1 MNLRQLYYFYVV
13 AEEGQFTR
21 AAKRLHMA
29 QPPLS
34 QAVQKLEESLGVL
47 LFDRKGRSIQ
57 LTDAGKILEQ
67 RAKQL
72 FLTIDNVKQ
81 EVLEVGQGMSGCL
94 TIGCVKSCFSQLLE
108 RLESFQTKSPDVL
121 LKVIEGDTSSLTQS
135 LINHEA
141 DLAFVRLPVDLEP
154 FHALPLAPEEY
165 VAVVPEKWYDSFQQ
179 TTTLEELADYPL
191 LLLHRTRGVG
201 QYEAIVEQFEQ
212 KKLDVHIVCESPSI
226 DVLLGL
232 ASGGFGITIV
242 PKSSIL
248 PFHRSFFK
256 LVPIENMNVL
266 SDSAI
271 IWLKEAYIPKS
282 AERFIHDTSL
292 LTQSDLSL
300 SLEESINNRSAH
312 L

>member
-135 LINHEA
+135 C
-141 DLAFVRLPVDLEP
+141 
-154 FHALPLAPEEY
+154 
-165 VAVVPEKWYDSFQQ
+165 Q
-179 TTTLEELADYPL
+179 
-191 LLLHRTRGVG
+191 
-201 QYEAIVEQFEQ
+201 
-212 KKLDVHIVCESPSI
+212 
-226 DVLLGL
+226 
-232 ASGGFGITIV
+232 
-242 PKSSIL
+242 
-248 PFHRSFFK
+248 
-256 LVPIENMNVL
+256 
-266 SDSAI
+266 
-271 IWLKEAYIPKS
+271 
-282 AERFIHDTSL
+282 
-292 LTQSDLSL
+292 
-300 SLEESINNRSAH
+300 
-312 L
+312 